1 MCGEPDCTRIP
12 PYVSA
17 FAFIY
22 FLTAAAL
29 LYWVSGGDEVHVN
42 ASFACGGVACAFGG
56 FCLYDTCCD
65 VPPIAADDVEKLLPN
80 ADGISGKNN

>member
-1 MCGEPDCTRIP
+1 MCGEFDCTRVS

-17 FAFIY
+17 FAFVY
-22 FLTAAAL
+22 LLAVAAL
-29 LYWVSGGDEVHVN
+29 LYWVSGGDEVHAN
-42 ASFACGGVACAFGG
+42 ASIVCAVIAFACGG

-80 ADGISGKNN
+80 ADGVSGKNN